1 MRLGAQKAVESISV
15 RSQAGFTLIE
25 LMVGILVSLIC
36 TLAIMAAFAVFEGQK
51 RTTTSGNDAQQNGS
65 FALYSL
71 ERQIRTAGSGL
82 VQGNRYGIWGC
93 PITSLSSGGSLP
105 ATAPAPFAAWPKN
118 TRAVSVLISGGGK
131 DANGNALPD
140 IIGVVSGSAAARVF
154 RAPVSSSP
162 SGASVVLT
170 NSFGIVKGDYLL
182 APLTSGSCA
191 LALSST
197 APDASNS
204 INFDKTNT
212 PATGVQTATNVF
224 DLGPDPTVSLYGVDL
239 LASSPNYNSLV
250 TYDLLQR
257 PVNGQAAAVTPL
269 ADGIVMMKA
278 LYGIHDGSNPN
289 CKDVNCI
296 DKWVAPT
303 AGGAW
308 DIAAISPDTL
318 SAAST
323 LAASNAM
330 GAIKAIRVVIV
341 AQSRISQ
348 RSQDYVAAKPTL
360 TLFTDLAA
368 ALQVTITI
376 DPTYRY
382 KIYDTTIPIRNALI
396 TKYF

>member
-1 MRLGAQKAVESISV
+1 MRFGDKNKIRRRPVGSH
-15 RSQAGFTLIE
+15 AGFTLIE

-36 TLAIMAAFAVFEGQK
+36 TLAIMAAFALFEGQK
-51 RTTTSGNDAQQNGS
+51 RTTTAGNDAQQNGS

-82 VQGNRYGIWGC
+82 VQGNRYGVWGC
-93 PITSLSSGGSLP
+93 PITSKSTGGVLP
-105 ATAPAPFAAWPKN
+105 ATPPAPFASWPSN
-118 TRAVSVLISGGGK
+118 TRAMSVLISGGGN

-140 IIGVVSGSAAARVF
+140 IIGIVSGSAAARVF
-154 RAPVSSSP
+154 RAPVSTAP

-191 LALSST
+191 LALSSS

-204 INFDKTNT
+204 INFDTANT
-212 PATGVQTATNVF
+212 PSTGVQTSTNVF

-239 LASSPNYNSLV
+239 LASSPNFNSLV

-278 LYGIHDGSNPN
+278 LYGIHDGSNPA
-289 CKDVNCI
+289 CKDANCI

-303 AGGAW
+303 IGGVW
-308 DIAAISPDTL
+308 DIAVISPNAL

-323 LAASNAM
+323 LAAYNAM

-341 AQSRISQ
+341 AQSRLSQ
-348 RSQDYVAAKPTL
+348 RSQDYSSGKTTL

-368 ALQVTITI
+368 ALQVKITT

-382 KIYDTTIPIRNALI
+382 KVYDTTIPIRNSLI